1 MNLAE
6 GVFLY
11 TPIPYFAAFVLLLY
25 RHDLSRLRHPFRDDG
40 SPRTWW
46 LVLNHLGLL
55 SSDQTSRM
63 PGRTRQLLPYVAC
76 LAVSSVVSISWILRV
91 FPSLWYYL
99 VIDQGLAAIV
109 LTTATIQYLGAQ
121 PRRPYVDVLRY
132 PRLGSRIRH
141 LGKLAAVKKESKPVA
156 KQEGQQA
163 EVATVTPTVQEGAS

>member
-25 RHDLSRLRHPFRDDG
+25 RHNLSRLRHPFRDEG

-55 SSDQTSRM
+55 SSEQTSRM
-63 PGRTRQLLPYVAC
+63 PGRTRQFLPYVTC
-76 LAVSSVVSISWILRV
+76 LGVSSAVSLSWTLRV
-91 FPSLWYYL
+91 FPPLWYYL
-99 VIDQGLAAIV
+99 VIDQGIAAII
-109 LTTATIQYLGAQ
+109 LMAATTQYLGTP

-132 PRLGSRIRH
+132 PRLGSRVRH
-141 LGKLAAVKKESKPVA
+141 LSKLAAVKEESEPA
-156 KQEGQQA
+156 AEQEGQQA
-163 EVATVTPTVQEGAS
+163 EVATVTPTVQEGAN